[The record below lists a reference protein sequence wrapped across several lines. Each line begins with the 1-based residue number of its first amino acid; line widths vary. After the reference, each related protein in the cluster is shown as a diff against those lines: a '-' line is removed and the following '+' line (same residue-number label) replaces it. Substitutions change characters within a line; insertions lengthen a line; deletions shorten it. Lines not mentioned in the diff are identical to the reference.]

1 MFTGKA
7 FLTGVLCLF
16 MCVDIVSQNNLDS
29 TQILNEVVIVGD
41 RYREV
46 IPSQRLSGEQL
57 EALSSFSVA
66 DAVRYF
72 SGVQIKDYGGIGG
85 LKTVDVRSMGTNH
98 LGVFYDGIEI
108 GNAQNGTVDLG
119 RFSLDIIEE
128 IRLYNGQKS
137 EIFQSAKDFGSAGTV
152 YLRTRRPQ
160 FTGNKKRNIISR
172 FRTGSFDLVNPSV
185 LWEQKISNSVSSSF
199 NAEYVYASGKYKFRY
214 RKALNGQTAW
224 DTTAVRQ
231 NGDIH
236 SLRLEG
242 GLNGFTG
249 GDGKWHIKAYF
260 YDSEKGLPG
269 AIVNNVWK
277 NRQRQWDKSSFVQ
290 GSFQKPL
297 FTGYDFLVNV
307 KYSNDFMRYLNPDT
321 TLMYLDNKFR
331 QQEIYISTAS
341 KYAILPAWDVSFS
354 ADYQWNILDAS
365 LQDFVYPKR
374 HTALAALATAFEW
387 RRWKAQASLLGTFVF
402 ENVTRIQHAAP
413 EDLLPGVQTGTPDDR
428 QEFTPAVFVSYNP
441 FAPDRWVYPL
451 VIRAFYKRIFR
462 MPTFNDLYYTEIGYI
477 ALKPEYT
484 AQYNLG
490 FQYEKQIDRGTV
502 NYLHIRADAY
512 YNEVTDKIVA
522 VPKGGNSLYRWT
534 MKNLGYVEIRGLDVT
549 VQSGWKLPYSMMLN
563 TNLSYTFQKAQN
575 FTPPEDETDREFY
588 GGQID
593 YVPWHSGSVIANAT
607 RKTWDLNYSFIYVGK
622 RYHNSANITANREQ
636 PWYTH
641 DMSLGKKLHCK
652 NIKFKLTAEINNV
665 FNQQFDVITC
675 YPMPGRNYKL
685 VLKMEL

>member
-7 FLTGVLCLF
+7 FSTGVLCLF
-16 MCVDIVSQNNLDS
+16 VCADIVSQSKLDS

-46 IPSQRLSGEQL
+46 IPSQRLSGERL

-128 IRLYNGQKS
+128 ISLYNGQKS

-185 LWEQKISNSVSSSF
+185 LWEQKISKNISSSVS
-199 NAEYVYASGKYKFRY
+199 AEYIYSSGKYPFRY
-214 RKALNGQTAW
+214 RKVLPDKTVAW
-224 DTTAVRQ
+224 DTAAIRQ

-236 SLRLEG
+236 SLRLES

-249 GDGKWHIKAYF
+249 GDGKWHVKAYF

-277 NRQRQWDKSSFVQ
+277 HYQRQWDRNSFVQ
-290 GSFQKPL
+290 GSFRKPL
-297 FTGYDFLVNV
+297 FTRHDFLVNV
-307 KYSNDFMRYLNPDT
+307 KYSNDRMRYLNPDT
-321 TLMYLDNKFR
+321 TLMYLDNQFH
-331 QQEIYISTAS
+331 QQEIYISTAN
-341 KYAILPAWDVSFS
+341 KYAILPDWDINFS
-354 ADYQWNILDAS
+354 ADYQWNTLSSNLIN
-365 LQDFVYPKR
+365 FVYPTR
-374 HTALAALATAFEW
+374 NTALAALATAFEW
-387 RRWKAQASLLGTFVF
+387 LRFKGQASLLGTFVF
-402 ENVTRIQHAAP
+402 EHLRSGKKP
-413 EDLLPGVQTGTPDDR
+413 EDKR
-428 QEFTPAVFVSYNP
+428 EYTPAVFLSYQP
-441 FAPDRWVYPL
+441 FKQHSL
-451 VIRAFYKRIFR
+451 NFRAFYKRIFR
-462 MPTFNDLYYTEIGYI
+462 MPTFNDLYYTDIGNI

-484 AQYNLG
+484 VQYNLG

-522 VPKGGNSLYRWT
+522 VPKGGSSLYRWT

-549 VQSGWKLPYSMMLN
+549 AQSGWQLPYSVMLN
-563 TNLSYTFQKAQN
+563 MNLSYTFQKAQN
-575 FTPPEDETDREFY
+575 FTPIEDDTDREFY

-593 YVPWHSGSVIANAT
+593 YVPRHSGSVIANAT
-607 RKTWDLNYSFIYVGK
+607 RKTWDLNYSFIYVGE
-622 RYHNSANITANREQ
+622 RYHNSANIPANYEQ

-641 DMSLGKKLHCK
+641 DMSLGKTLHYK

-665 FNQQFDVITC
+665 LNQQFDVITC

-685 VLKMEL
+685 ILKMEI